1 MQQIVMARRPHP
13 QQSQRQVV
21 GHLGLHRRREG
32 PDLSLP
38 LLLGGKTCIFSHRIT
53 VGEDAADRGIREWVK
68 QASGYSLPHTQI

>member
-38 LLLGGKTCIFSHRIT
+38 LLLGGKTCIT